1 MLYQLILSSLLFIS
15 LVGDVSFTIEP
26 HKESDEPKALEI
38 KRTSDFEI
46 TGDGSAKNWDH
57 AEWVTITQ
65 RNSTKN
71 PLTTKTKIL
80 YSDTGIYFLFHCQDK
95 ILTATMDADFL
106 DLWKEDVVEVF
117 LWTDEDSPVYFEY
130 EISPLNYE
138 LPILI
143 SNEEFDLVRWQ
154 PFHYDSDRKT
164 RHATSIQ
171 GGDKKSNSAIT
182 SWTAEFFI
190 PYKLLRPLNN
200 VPPTSGTRWRAN
212 MYRVDYD
219 ENNKSSWSWELTTKT
234 FHNYEKFGVL
244 LFE

>member
-1 MLYQLILSSLLFIS
+1 MLNYLILRSFILIS
-15 LVGDVSFTIEP
+15 LVCGLNFIIES
-26 HKESDEPKALEI
+26 HKESDDSKALKI

-46 TGDGSAKNWDH
+46 TGDGTSKNWNCT
-57 AEWVTITQ
+57 EWVIIPQ
-65 RNSTKN
+65 RNSKKN
-71 PLTTKTKIL
+71 LLITKTKIL

-95 ILTATMDADFL
+95 ILTATMDADFK

-117 LWTDEDSPVYFEY
+117 LWPDEDSPVYFEY

-143 SNEEFDLVRWQ
+143 SNEEFDLVRWI

-164 RHATSIQ
+164 HHATSIQ
-171 GGDKKSNSAIT
+171 GGEKKSNSIIK

-200 VPPTSGTRWRAN
+200 VPPTSGTSWRAN
-212 MYRVDYD
+212 LYRVDYD
-219 ENNKSSWSWELTTKT
+219 KDNKSFWSWQLTTQT
-234 FHNYEKFGVL
+234 FHQYEKFGVF